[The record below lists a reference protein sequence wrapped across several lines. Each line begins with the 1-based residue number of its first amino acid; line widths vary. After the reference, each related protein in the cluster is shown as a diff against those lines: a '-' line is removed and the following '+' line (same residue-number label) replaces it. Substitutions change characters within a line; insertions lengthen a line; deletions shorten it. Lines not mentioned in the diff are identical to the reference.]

1 LNVHDLTHE
10 GIKPFNCNKSDQNFS
25 EKKTSKI
32 QDKPHPNNELFNCT
46 LSQFKDDKN
55 YDLMIYTK
63 EDHKFEK

>member
-1 LNVHDLTHE
+1 MNVHDLTHE
-10 GIKPFNCNKSDQNFS
+10 GIKPFNCNKFDQNFS

-32 QDKPHPNNELFNCT
+32 QDKPHSNNELFNCT